1 MRNLNY
7 QLKQLCARNRD
18 GSLGIRA
25 KRQRP
30 LNFESPRVFRR
41 LVCLSQATMA
51 DSTSWR

>member
-30 LNFESPRVFRR
+30 LNFAGIVVRCATRR
-41 LVCLSQATMA
+41 II
-51 DSTSWR
+51 TSG